1 MDWPREAP
9 FTRGVPE
16 SPRSI
21 RGEVRGEE
29 KLVATHT
36 ALDEQR
42 SAATILDGI
51 RRADDLTVAAAR
63 DGGVRAVRLLAQA
76 ATDPADQLT
85 AIAAVHALAQVF
97 DDSADEVLV
106 ALLHHDSAFLREHAA
121 WALGTRLPRYDAIA
135 GLVTLVRQGGFT
147 GMLAQR
153 TLEQWG
159 SSAADQVG
167 LFLEGILLGTS
178 EADARARLVETIG
191 LIPGR
196 IPERLLRRVAV
207 DRTEKL
213 HARVVAIA
221 ALGDRA
227 PTPAVMSL
235 LSTLSQA
242 DALTPGAEAPDE
254 APDDKAHDDNAPDD
268 SLELAAVARLALFD
282 LTATAAPRG
291 SWQHGSQSAT
301 IAQLFLHADIDGEL
315 SQVGVGDNGGIA
327 TLLVRLGDALVA
339 GPAGGPNS
347 AAAGV
352 DRVITISRGTHE
364 YALDALSDVGST
376 QPGHSFA
383 AVPFV
388 GSPVPSIDAWPRRV
402 AAQRGIRRIL
412 RSAGTVDA
420 IHLRMADVGSL
431 AAATVARDL
440 DIPVVFTVAPDP
452 HGVIDSL
459 ESSGALTR
467 ANFGTVDAAE
477 HFWFRARLVQRLAA
491 DAAHTV
497 LFPRPQ
503 LQQDIERLIGIDI
516 DAHPER
522 HSVIPEGID
531 LAVIDRSRTDALGSL
546 GLTGGSLLVSR
557 AAHARAAVEPAAV
570 AFDQLDALL
579 GTLPPDRRG
588 LPLLISV
595 GRLHRVKGMAA
606 LVEAWSGDPKL
617 QARCNLLIVGGDLEH
632 PSRDEGIE
640 LQRMQAAVAGAEA
653 STRGL
658 LLAGHRANDTV
669 ARWLAAA
676 RYGRPGLAAPFGV
689 YVCASMKE
697 EFGIALLEAMATG
710 LTVVAPNGGGPATYV
725 EHGVTG
731 LLVDTGD
738 CDALAHSITD
748 ALTLAAGAHGGANA
762 ARARSMVANRFTIE
776 AMASTLTEVY
786 RDVALASEP
795 IAWELSV
802 S

>member
-1 MDWPREAP
+1 M
-9 FTRGVPE
+9 
-16 SPRSI
+16 
-21 RGEVRGEE
+21 
-29 KLVATHT
+29 ATHT
-36 ALDEQR
+36 ALDNQR
-42 SAATILDGI
+42 SAATLLEGI
-51 RRADDLTVAAAR
+51 RRADDLTVAASR
-63 DGGVRAVRLLAQA
+63 DGGARAVRLLAQA
-76 ATDPADQLT
+76 ATDSSDQLT

-106 ALLHHDSAFLREHAA
+106 ALLYHDSAFLREHAA
-121 WALGTRLPRYDAIA
+121 WAFGTRLPRYDAIA
-135 GLVTLVRQGGFT
+135 GLVTLVRQGGFS

-159 SSAADQVG
+159 SSAADQVA
-167 LFLEGILLGTS
+167 LLLEGSLLGIS
-178 EADARARLVETIG
+178 ETDARARLIETIG

-196 IPERLLRRVAV
+196 VPERLLRRVAT
-207 DRTEKL
+207 DTAESL
-213 HARVVAIA
+213 SARAAAIA
-221 ALGDRA
+221 GLGDRA
-227 PTPAVMSL
+227 PNEVVLGL
-235 LSTLSQA
+235 LSALSQDYAAA
-242 DALTPGAEAPDE
+242 DDA
-254 APDDKAHDDNAPDD
+254 
-268 SLELAAVARLALFD
+268 SELAAVARLALFD
-282 LTATAAPRG
+282 LTVTAEPRPK
-291 SWQHGSQSAT
+291 WSQGAT
-301 IAQLFLHADIDGEL
+301 IAQLFLHANIDGEL
-315 SQVGVGDNGGIA
+315 SQVGAGDNGGIA

-339 GPAGGPNS
+339 GPAVPPGGGAES
-347 AAAGV
+347 AAASALRAPFVGSHFSASREGRV
-352 DRVITISRGTHE
+352 DRVITMSRGTHE
-364 YALDALSDVGST
+364 SALNGLADVGASRR
-376 QPGHSFA
+376 GHSFA

-388 GSPVPSIDAWPRRV
+388 GGAVPSIDAWPRRV

-431 AAATVARDL
+431 AAATVAREL

-467 ANFGTVDAAE
+467 ANFGIVDAVE

-516 DAHPER
+516 DTHPER

-557 AAHARAAVEPAAV
+557 AAHAQAAVEPAAV
-570 AFDQLDALL
+570 AFNQLDGLL
-579 GTLPPDRRG
+579 GTLPPERRG

-606 LVEAWSGDPKL
+606 LVEAWSGDATL
-617 QARCNLLIVGGDLEH
+617 QNRSNLLIVGGDLEH
-632 PSRDEGIE
+632 PSRDEGVE
-640 LQRMQAAVAGAEA
+640 LQRMQAAVAGVA
-653 STRGL
+653 SARGL

-669 ARWLAAA
+669 TRWLAAA

-731 LLVDTGD
+731 FLVDTGD
-738 CDALAHSITD
+738 GGAVARSIADALN
-748 ALTLAAGAHGGANA
+748 LAAGANGGTNA
-762 ARARSMVANRFTIE
+762 SRARNMVANNFTIE

-786 RDVALASEP
+786 RNVAVATEP
-795 IAWELSV
+795 IAWELSA

>member
-1 MDWPREAP
+1 M
-9 FTRGVPE
+9 
-16 SPRSI
+16 
-21 RGEVRGEE
+21 
-29 KLVATHT
+29 ATHT
-36 ALDEQR
+36 ALDDQR
-42 SAATILDGI
+42 GAASILDGI

-76 ATDPADQLT
+76 ATDPSDQLT

-121 WALGTRLPRYDAIA
+121 WAFGTRLPRYDAIA
-135 GLVTLVRQGGFT
+135 GLVTLVREGGFT

-167 LFLEGILLGTS
+167 LFLEGALLGVS
-178 EADARARLVETIG
+178 EAFARARLVETIG
-191 LIPGR
+191 LVPGR
-196 IPERLLRRVAV
+196 VPERLLRRVAV
-207 DRTEKL
+207 DTAENAQ
-213 HARVVAIA
+213 ARVAAIA

-227 PTPAVMSL
+227 ASAAVVSL
-235 LSTLSQA
+235 LSRLSQA
-242 DALTPGAEAPDE
+242 DAAA
-254 APDDKAHDDNAPDD
+254 AHDENGVGSGDET
-268 SLELAAVARLALFD
+268 SVLAAVARLALFD
-282 LTATAAPRG
+282 LTATTAPRE
-291 SWQHGSQSAT
+291 SWNQGVT

-315 SQVGVGDNGGIA
+315 SQVGAGDNGGIA

-339 GPAGGPNS
+339 APAGAS
-347 AAAGV
+347 
-352 DRVITISRGTHE
+352 RVVTISRGTPE
-364 YALDALSDVGST
+364 SALNGLADVGSFL
-376 QPGHSFA
+376 PGHSFA
-383 AVPFV
+383 AVPFA
-388 GSPVPSIDAWPRRV
+388 GGPVPSIDAWSLRV
-402 AAQRGIRRIL
+402 AAERGIRRIL
-412 RSAGTVDA
+412 RSAGAVDA

-459 ESSGALTR
+459 ESNGVLTR
-467 ANFGTVDAAE
+467 ANFGTVDANE

-497 LFPRPQ
+497 LFPRPR
-503 LQQDIERLIGIDI
+503 LQQDIERLTGIDI

-531 LAVIDRSRTDALGSL
+531 LTVIDRSRTDALGSL
-546 GLTGGSLLVSR
+546 GLTGGGLLVSR
-557 AAHARAAVEPAAV
+557 AAHTRSAAEPAAV
-570 AFDQLDALL
+570 AFDQLDGLL
-579 GTLPPDRRG
+579 RTLPAERRG

-606 LVEAWSGDPKL
+606 LVEAWNTDSFL

-632 PSRDEGIE
+632 PSFDEDKE
-640 LQRMQAAVAGAEA
+640 LQGMARSMASGDLGEAAA
-653 STRGL
+653 RGL

-669 ARWLAAA
+669 TRWLAAA

-710 LTVVAPNGGGPATYV
+710 LMVVAPDGGGPATYV

-731 LLVDTGD
+731 FLVNTGD
-738 CDALAHSITD
+738 GDALVRSITD
-748 ALTLAAGAHGGANA
+748 ALTVAGGVHGGANA
-762 ARARSMVANRFTIE
+762 ARARSMVVENFTIE
-776 AMASTLTEVY
+776 AMATTLAGVY
-786 RDVALASEP
+786 RDVAVAFEP
-795 IAWELSV
+795 AAWELSV

>member
-1 MDWPREAP
+1 M
-9 FTRGVPE
+9 
-16 SPRSI
+16 
-21 RGEVRGEE
+21 
-29 KLVATHT
+29 ATHT
-36 ALDEQR
+36 ALDDQR
-42 SAATILDGI
+42 SAATLLEGI
-51 RRADDLTVAAAR
+51 RRADDLTVAASR
-63 DGGVRAVRLLAQA
+63 DGGARAVRLLAQA
-76 ATDPADQLT
+76 ATDPSDQLT

-121 WALGTRLPRYDAIA
+121 WAFGTRLPRYDAIA
-135 GLVTLVRQGGFT
+135 GLVTLVRQGGFS

-159 SSAADQVG
+159 SSAADQVA
-167 LFLEGILLGTS
+167 LMLEGSLLGIT
-178 EADARARLVETIG
+178 ETDARARLIETIG

-196 IPERLLRRVAV
+196 IPERLLRRVAT
-207 DRTEKL
+207 DGAESL
-213 HARVVAIA
+213 GARAAAIA
-221 ALGDRA
+221 GLGDRS
-227 PTPAVMSL
+227 PNEVVLGL
-235 LSTLSQA
+235 LSALSQDDGA
-242 DALTPGAEAPDE
+242 DGDAG
-254 APDDKAHDDNAPDD
+254 
-268 SLELAAVARLALFD
+268 ELAAVARLALFD
-282 LTATAAPRG
+282 LTATAAPRPKWKQG
-291 SWQHGSQSAT
+291 AT

-315 SQVGVGDNGGIA
+315 SQVGAGDNGGIA

-339 GPAGGPNS
+339 GPSVQPGGGAES
-347 AAAGV
+347 AAASALRAPFVGSSFNAGHADRV
-352 DRVITISRGTHE
+352 DRVITMSRGTHE
-364 YALDALSDVGST
+364 SALNGLADVGAT
-376 QPGHSFA
+376 RHGHSFA

-388 GSPVPSIDAWPRRV
+388 GGAVPSIDAWPRRV

-412 RSAGTVDA
+412 RSAGVVDA

-467 ANFGTVDAAE
+467 ANFGTIDAVE

-497 LFPRPQ
+497 LFPRPH
-503 LQQDIERLIGIDI
+503 LRQDIERLTGIDI

-531 LAVIDRSRTDALGSL
+531 LTVIDRARTDALGSL
-546 GLTGGSLLVSR
+546 GLTGGHLMVSID
-557 AAHARAAVEPAAV
+557 AHARAATEPAAL

-579 GTLPPDRRG
+579 QTLPLGRRG

-595 GRLHRVKGMAA
+595 GRLHQVKGMAA
-606 LVEAWSGDPKL
+606 LVEAWNTDPTVR
-617 QARCNLLIVGGDLEH
+617 ARCNLLIVGGDLEH
-632 PSRDEGIE
+632 PSFDEGKE
-640 LQRMQAAVAGAEA
+640 VQRMTRTLA
-653 STRGL
+653 SGDLGDAPARGL

-676 RYGRPGLAAPFGV
+676 RYGRPGLAGPFGV
-689 YVCASMKE
+689 YACASMKE

-710 LTVVAPNGGGPATYV
+710 LAVVAPNGGGPATYV

-731 LLVDTGD
+731 FLVDTGD
-738 CDALAHSITD
+738 RTALGAGIRD
-748 ALTLAAGAHGGANA
+748 ALTLAAGAHGGEYA
-762 ARARSMVANRFTIE
+762 AQARRMVADNFTVE
-776 AMASTLTEVY
+776 AMASSLSAVY
-786 RDVALASEP
+786 RDVAVATEP
-795 IAWELSV
+795 VTWKLSV

>member
-1 MDWPREAP
+1 M
-9 FTRGVPE
+9 
-16 SPRSI
+16 
-21 RGEVRGEE
+21 
-29 KLVATHT
+29 ATHT
-36 ALDEQR
+36 ALDDQR
-42 SAATILDGI
+42 SAATLLEGI
-51 RRADDLTVAAAR
+51 RRADDLTVAASR
-63 DGGVRAVRLLAQA
+63 DGGARAVRLLAQA
-76 ATDPADQLT
+76 ATDPGDQLT

-97 DDSADEVLV
+97 DNSADEVLV

-121 WALGTRLPRYDAIA
+121 WAFGTRLPRYDAIA

-159 SSAADQVG
+159 SSAADQVA
-167 LFLEGILLGTS
+167 LFLEGSLLGMT
-178 EADARARLVETIG
+178 ETDARARLIETIG

-207 DRTEKL
+207 DRTESL
-213 HARVVAIA
+213 PARAAAIA
-221 ALGDRA
+221 GLGDRSPSDA
-227 PTPAVMSL
+227 ILGL
-235 LSTLSQA
+235 LSALSQDDGA
-242 DALTPGAEAPDE
+242 DGDT
-254 APDDKAHDDNAPDD
+254 N
-268 SLELAAVARLALFD
+268 ELAAVARLALFD
-282 LTATAAPRG
+282 LTATAAPRPP
-291 SWQHGSQSAT
+291 WSQGAT

-315 SQVGVGDNGGIA
+315 SQVGAGDNGGIA

-339 GPAGGPNS
+339 EPAGRGGGTES
-347 AAAGV
+347 VAASTLRAPFAGSRFGTGREDRV
-352 DRVITISRGTHE
+352 ERVITLSRGSHE
-364 YALDALSDVGST
+364 SALNGLADVGAT
-376 QPGHSFA
+376 RRGHSFA

-388 GSPVPSIDAWPRRV
+388 GGPVPSIDAWPRRV

-412 RSAGTVDA
+412 RSAGVVDA

-467 ANFGTVDAAE
+467 ANFGAVDAVE

-497 LFPRPQ
+497 LFPRPH
-503 LQQDIERLIGIDI
+503 LQQDMERLTGIDI

-531 LAVIDRSRTDALGSL
+531 LAVIDRSRTDALG
-546 GLTGGSLLVSR
+546 LTGDGLLV
-557 AAHARAAVEPAAV
+557 AAGATAEPAAV
-570 AFDQLDALL
+570 AFEQLDALL
-579 GTLPPDRRG
+579 GTLPPARRQ

-606 LVEAWSGDPKL
+606 LVETWTEDPTL
-617 QARCNLLIVGGDLEH
+617 QERCNLLIVGGDLEH
-632 PSRDEGIE
+632 PSSDEGIE
-640 LQRMQAAVAGAEA
+640 LQRMARALSGGSLDDAAAQ
-653 STRGL
+653 GL

-676 RYGRPGLAAPFGV
+676 RYGRPGLAAAFGV

-710 LTVVAPNGGGPATYV
+710 LVVVAPNGGGPATYV

-731 LLVDTGD
+731 FLVDTGD
-738 CDALAHSITD
+738 RAALGTGISDALA
-748 ALTLAAGAHGGANA
+748 LAAGVHGGEYATV
-762 ARARSMVANRFTIE
+762 ARRMVADNFTIE
-776 AMASTLTEVY
+776 AMASSLRAVY
-786 RDVALASEP
+786 RDVAVASEP
-795 IAWELSV
+795 VAWELSV

>member
-1 MDWPREAP
+1 M
-9 FTRGVPE
+9 
-16 SPRSI
+16 
-21 RGEVRGEE
+21 
-29 KLVATHT
+29 ATHT
-36 ALDEQR
+36 ALDAQR
-42 SAATILDGI
+42 DSATILGGI
-51 RRADDLTVAAAR
+51 HRADDLTVAAAR

-76 ATDPADQLT
+76 ATDPSDQLT

-121 WALGTRLPRYDAIA
+121 WALGTRLPRHDAIA
-135 GLVTLVRQGGFT
+135 GLVTLVREGGFT

-153 TLEQWG
+153 TLQQWG
-159 SSAADQVG
+159 SSAADPVG
-167 LFLEGILLGTS
+167 LFLEGSLLGIS

-196 IPERLLRRVAV
+196 VPERLLRRVAT
-207 DRTEKL
+207 DRAENL
-213 HARVVAIA
+213 HARVAAIA

-227 PTPAVMSL
+227 PSTAVIAL
-235 LSTLSQA
+235 LSVLSQA
-242 DALTPGAEAPDE
+242 DAVGPSDSAGDVSS
-254 APDDKAHDDNAPDD
+254 DDTR
-268 SLELAAVARLALFD
+268 ELAAVARLALFD
-282 LTATAAPRG
+282 LTATTAPRAP
-291 SWQHGSQSAT
+291 WQQGPQQGTT

-315 SQVGVGDNGGIA
+315 SQVGAGDNGGIA

-339 GPAGGPNS
+339 GPAGQ
-347 AAAGV
+347 AGIN
-352 DRVITISRGTHE
+352 RVVTISRGTHE
-364 YALDALSDVGST
+364 CALDALADLGST
-376 QPGHSFA
+376 LPGHSFA

-388 GSPVPSIDAWPRRV
+388 GGSVPSIDAWPRRV

-412 RSAGTVDA
+412 RSAGVVDA

-431 AAATVARDL
+431 ATATVARDL

-467 ANFGTVDAAE
+467 ANFGTVDAVE

-531 LAVIDRSRTDALGSL
+531 LAVIERSRTDALASL
-546 GLTGGSLLVSR
+546 GLTGGSLLVPTG
-557 AAHARAAVEPAAV
+557 AHARAATEPAAL

-579 GTLPPDRRG
+579 GTLPPERRG

-606 LVEAWSGDPKL
+606 LVEAWNNNTTL
-617 QARCNLLIVGGDLEH
+617 RARCNLLIVGGDLKH
-632 PSRDEGIE
+632 PSGDEGRE
-640 LQRMQAAVAGAEA
+640 LQRIAGALA
-653 STRGL
+653 GGNLGDAAAQGL

-676 RYGRPGLAAPFGV
+676 HYGRPGLAAPFGV

-697 EFGIALLEAMATG
+697 EFGIALLEAMASG

-731 LLVDTGD
+731 FLVDTGD
-738 CDALAHSITD
+738 GAALTRSIADALA
-748 ALTLAAGAHGGANA
+748 LAAGVRGGANA
-762 ARARSMVANRFTIE
+762 ARARSMVADKFTIE
-776 AMASTLTEVY
+776 AMATTLAEVY
-786 RDVALASEP
+786 RDVAVAIDP
-795 IAWELSV
+795 VAWELSV

>member
-1 MDWPREAP
+1 M
-9 FTRGVPE
+9 V
-16 SPRSI
+16 
-21 RGEVRGEE
+21 
-29 KLVATHT
+29 THT

-42 SAATILDGI
+42 AAASILDGI

-76 ATDPADQLT
+76 ATDPSDQLT

-106 ALLHHDSAFLREHAA
+106 ALLYHDSAFLREHAA

-135 GLVTLVRQGGFT
+135 GLVTLVREGGFT

-167 LFLEGILLGTS
+167 LFLEGALLGVS
-178 EADARARLVETIG
+178 EAPARARLVETIG

-196 IPERLLRRVAV
+196 VPDRLLRRVAT
-207 DRTEKL
+207 DSAENL
-213 HARVVAIA
+213 HARVAAIA

-227 PTPAVMSL
+227 PSTAVLAL
-235 LSTLSQA
+235 LSALSQA
-242 DALTPGAEAPDE
+242 DAAAPAAETG
-254 APDDKAHDDNAPDD
+254 
-268 SLELAAVARLALFD
+268 ELAAVARLALFD
-282 LTATAAPRG
+282 LTVTDAARVPWNRRT
-291 SWQHGSQSAT
+291 T

-315 SQVGVGDNGGIA
+315 SQVGAGDNGGIA

-339 GPAGGPNS
+339 NTSVANTSVANTSVAGINTAEARTAGT
-347 AAAGV
+347 AAGAV
-352 DRVITISRGTHE
+352 DRVITISRGTHDG
-364 YALDALSDVGST
+364 ALQALADVGST
-376 QPGHSFA
+376 LPGHSFA

-388 GSPVPSIDAWPRRV
+388 GGPVPSIDAWPRRV

-412 RSAGTVDA
+412 RSAGVVDA

-467 ANFGTVDAAE
+467 ANFGTVDAVE

-497 LFPRPQ
+497 LFPRPH
-503 LQQDIERLIGIDI
+503 LQQDIERLTGIDI

-531 LAVIDRSRTDALGSL
+531 LTVIDRSLTDALGSL

-557 AAHARAAVEPAAV
+557 DAHVRTSAEPAAV
-570 AFDQLDALL
+570 AFNQLDGLL
-579 GTLPPDRRG
+579 RTLPPERRG
-588 LPLLISV
+588 LPLLMSV

-606 LVEAWSGDPKL
+606 LVEAWNADSFL

-632 PSRDEGIE
+632 PSFDEGTE
-640 LQRMQAAVAGAEA
+640 LQRMARSLASGNLGDAAAL
-653 STRGL
+653 GL

-669 ARWLAAA
+669 TRWLAAA

-710 LTVVAPNGGGPATYV
+710 LMVVAPDGGGPATYV

-731 LLVDTGD
+731 FLVNTGD
-738 CDALAHSITD
+738 GPALARAITD
-748 ALTLAAGAHGGANA
+748 ALAVAGGLHGGANA
-762 ARARSMVANRFTIE
+762 ARARSMVMDNFTIE
-776 AMASTLTEVY
+776 AMATTLAGVY
-786 RDVALASEP
+786 RDVAVAIEP
-795 IAWELSV
+795 AAWELSV

>member
-1 MDWPREAP
+1 M
-9 FTRGVPE
+9 
-16 SPRSI
+16 
-21 RGEVRGEE
+21 
-29 KLVATHT
+29 ATHT

-42 SAATILDGI
+42 SAATLLEGI
-51 RRADDLTVAAAR
+51 RRADDLTVAASR
-63 DGGVRAVRLLAQA
+63 DGGARAVRLLAQA
-76 ATDPADQLT
+76 ATDPSDQLT

-106 ALLHHDSAFLREHAA
+106 ALLHHDSAFLREHSA
-121 WALGTRLPRYDAIA
+121 WAFGTRLPRYDAIA
-135 GLVTLVRQGGFT
+135 DLVTLVRQGGFT

-159 SSAADQVG
+159 SSAADQVA
-167 LFLEGILLGTS
+167 LFLEGSLLGMT
-178 EADARARLVETIG
+178 ETDARTRLIETIG

-196 IPERLLRRVAV
+196 IPERLLRRVAT
-207 DRTEKL
+207 DRAESL
-213 HARVVAIA
+213 PARAAAIA
-221 ALGDRA
+221 GLGDRS
-227 PTPAVMSL
+227 PSEAVLEL
-235 LSTLSQA
+235 LSVLSQ
-242 DALTPGAEAPDE
+242 
-254 APDDKAHDDNAPDD
+254 DDNA
-268 SLELAAVARLALFD
+268 SELAAVARLALFD
-282 LTATAAPRG
+282 LTATTAPRPKWNQG
-291 SWQHGSQSAT
+291 AT

-315 SQVGVGDNGGIA
+315 SQVGAGDNGGIA

-339 GPAGGPNS
+339 EPAGRGSGTES
-347 AAAGV
+347 AAASALRAPFVGSRRGTGRDDRV
-352 DRVITISRGTHE
+352 DRVITMSRGSHE
-364 YALDALSDVGST
+364 SALDGLADVGAT
-376 QPGHSFA
+376 RRGHSFA

-388 GSPVPSIDAWPRRV
+388 GGPVPSIDSWPRRV
-402 AAQRGIRRIL
+402 AAQRGILRIL
-412 RSAGTVDA
+412 RSAGVVDA

-467 ANFGTVDAAE
+467 TNFGEVDAVE

-497 LFPRPQ
+497 LFPRPH

-531 LAVIDRSRTDALGSL
+531 LAVIDRARTDALASL
-546 GLTGGSLLVSR
+546 SQSGVSGLVASDDDLSHDQDPIDHFDHDLDRIDRTNMDD
-557 AAHARAAVEPAAV
+557 ARAASAAL

-579 GTLPPDRRG
+579 GTLPPSRRG

-606 LVEAWSGDPKL
+606 LVEAWTGDPTL
-617 QARCNLLIVGGDLEH
+617 QERCNLLIVGGDLEH
-632 PSRDEGIE
+632 PSCDEGIE
-640 LQRMQAAVAGAEA
+640 LARMARSLSGANRDDAAAH
-653 STRGL
+653 GL

-669 ARWLAAA
+669 ARWLAAI

-710 LTVVAPNGGGPATYV
+710 LAVVAPNGGGPATYV
-725 EHGVTG
+725 ENGVTG
-731 LLVDTGD
+731 FLVDTGD
-738 CDALAHSITD
+738 AQALGSGIRDALAV
-748 ALTLAAGAHGGANA
+748 AAGVHGGEYADL
-762 ARARSMVANRFTIE
+762 ARRMVADNFTIE
-776 AMASTLTEVY
+776 AMASTLGSVY
-786 RDVALASEP
+786 RDVAVATEP
-795 IAWELSV
+795 VAWELSV

>member
-1 MDWPREAP
+1 M
-9 FTRGVPE
+9 
-16 SPRSI
+16 
-21 RGEVRGEE
+21 
-29 KLVATHT
+29 
-36 ALDEQR
+36 
-42 SAATILDGI
+42 
-51 RRADDLTVAAAR
+51 
-63 DGGVRAVRLLAQA
+63 LAKA
-76 ATDPADQLT
+76 ATDPNDQLT

-121 WALGTRLPRYDAIA
+121 WALGTRLPRYDAVA
-135 GLVTLVRQGGFT
+135 GLVTLVVEGGFT

-167 LFLEGILLGTS
+167 LFLEGALLGVS
-178 EADARARLVETIG
+178 ETPARARLVETIG
-191 LIPGR
+191 LVPGR
-196 IPERLLRRVAV
+196 VPERLLRRVAI
-207 DRTEKL
+207 DSSENL
-213 HARVVAIA
+213 HARVAAIA

-227 PTPAVMSL
+227 PSPAVISL
-235 LSTLSQA
+235 LSALSQA
-242 DALTPGAEAPDE
+242 DAAASAFETG
-254 APDDKAHDDNAPDD
+254 
-268 SLELAAVARLALFD
+268 ELAAVARLALFD
-282 LTATAAPRG
+282 LTATDAPRAPWNRG
-291 SWQHGSQSAT
+291 TT

-315 SQVGVGDNGGIA
+315 SQVGAGDNGGIA

-339 GPAGGPNS
+339 GTRAAGTRS
-347 AAAGV
+347 AGTTGVHAAGGV
-352 DRVITISRGTHE
+352 DRVITISRGTHD
-364 YALDALSDVGST
+364 DALNAIADVGST
-376 QPGHSFA
+376 LPGHSFA

-388 GSPVPSIDAWPRRV
+388 GGPVPSTDAWPRRV

-412 RSAGTVDA
+412 RSAGVVDA

-467 ANFGTVDAAE
+467 ANFGTVDAVE

-497 LFPRPQ
+497 LFPRPD
-503 LQQDIERLIGIDI
+503 LQQDIERLTGIDI

-531 LAVIDRSRTDALGSL
+531 LSVIDRSRTDALGSL

-557 AAHARAAVEPAAV
+557 DAHARAAAEPAAI

-579 GTLPPDRRG
+579 GTLPPERRG

-606 LVEAWSGDPKL
+606 LVETWNTDPKL

-632 PSRDEGIE
+632 PSSDEGKE
-640 LQRMQAAVAGAEA
+640 LAHIARSLASDDLGVAAA
-653 STRGL
+653 RGL

-669 ARWLAAA
+669 TRWLAAA

-710 LTVVAPNGGGPATYV
+710 LMVVAPDGGGPATYV

-731 LLVDTGD
+731 FLVNTGD
-738 CDALAHSITD
+738 GAALARSVTD
-748 ALTLAAGAHGGANA
+748 ALTAACGVHGGASA
-762 ARARSMVANRFTIE
+762 ARARSMVVDNFTIE
-776 AMASTLTEVY
+776 AMATTLAGVY
-786 RDVALASEP
+786 RDVAVAFEP
-795 IAWELSV
+795 AVWELSV

>member
-1 MDWPREAP
+1 M
-9 FTRGVPE
+9 
-16 SPRSI
+16 
-21 RGEVRGEE
+21 
-29 KLVATHT
+29 ATHT
-36 ALDEQR
+36 ALDHQR
-42 SAATILDGI
+42 SAATLLEGI
-51 RRADDLTVAAAR
+51 RRADDLTVAASR
-63 DGGVRAVRLLAQA
+63 DGGARAVRLLAQA
-76 ATDPADQLT
+76 ATDLSDQLT

-106 ALLHHDSAFLREHAA
+106 ALLNHDSAFLREHAA
-121 WALGTRLPRYDAIA
+121 WAFGTRLPRYDAIA
-135 GLVTLVRQGGFT
+135 GLATLVRQGGFS

-159 SSAADQVG
+159 SSAADQVA
-167 LFLEGILLGTS
+167 LLLEGSLFGIS
-178 EADARARLVETIG
+178 ETDARARLIETIG

-196 IPERLLRRVAV
+196 VPERLLRRVAI
-207 DRTEKL
+207 DSAESL
-213 HARVVAIA
+213 GARAAAIA
-221 ALGDRA
+221 GLGDRA
-227 PTPAVMSL
+227 PNEVVLGL
-235 LSTLSQA
+235 LS
-242 DALTPGAEAPDE
+242 ALAQNNAAAGDE
-254 APDDKAHDDNAPDD
+254 I
-268 SLELAAVARLALFD
+268 ELAAVARLALFD
-282 LTATAAPRG
+282 LTATAAPRPKWNRG
-291 SWQHGSQSAT
+291 TT

-339 GPAGGPNS
+339 GPTGLPGGETLS
-347 AAAGV
+347 AAASALRAPFV
-352 DRVITISRGTHE
+352 DSRFSAGRAIEKDSVERVITMSRGTHE
-364 YALDALSDVGST
+364 SALSGLADVGRT
-376 QPGHSFA
+376 RRGHSFA
-383 AVPFV
+383 AIPFV
-388 GSPVPSIDAWPRRV
+388 GDAVPSIDAWPRRV

-412 RSAGTVDA
+412 RSAGVVDA

-440 DIPVVFTVAPDP
+440 DIPIVFTVAPDP

-459 ESSGALTR
+459 EANGALTR
-467 ANFGTVDAAE
+467 ANFGTIDAVE

-497 LFPRPQ
+497 LFPRPR
-503 LQQDIERLIGIDI
+503 LQQDMERLTGIDI

-546 GLTGGSLLVSR
+546 GLTGGSLLVSKDAHDR
-557 AAHARAAVEPAAV
+557 AAAEPAAL
-570 AFDQLDALL
+570 AFHQLDALL
-579 GTLPPDRRG
+579 GTLPQPRRG

-606 LVEAWSGDPKL
+606 LVEAWKGNATL
-617 QARCNLLIVGGDLEH
+617 QQRCNLLIVGGDLEH
-632 PSRDEGIE
+632 PSFDEVAE
-640 LQRMQAAVAGAEA
+640 LARMARSLPDAGLDDAA
-653 STRGL
+653 SHGL
-658 LLAGHRANDTV
+658 LLAGHRPNDTV

-731 LLVDTGD
+731 ILVDTGD
-738 CDALAHSITD
+738 GAALARSIAEAVD
-748 ALTLAAGAHGGANA
+748 LAAGAQGGANA
-762 ARARSMVANRFTIE
+762 ARARSMVANNFTIE
-776 AMASTLTEVY
+776 AMASALSAVY
-786 RDVALASEP
+786 HDVAVATEP
-795 IAWELSV
+795 VAWELSV

>member
-1 MDWPREAP
+1 M
-9 FTRGVPE
+9 
-16 SPRSI
+16 
-21 RGEVRGEE
+21 
-29 KLVATHT
+29 ATHT
-36 ALDEQR
+36 ALDQQR

-76 ATDPADQLT
+76 ATDPSDQLT

-106 ALLHHDSAFLREHAA
+106 ALLHHDAAFLREHAA

-135 GLVTLVRQGGFT
+135 GLVTLVRGGGFS

-159 SSAADQVG
+159 TSAADHVG
-167 LFLEGILLGTS
+167 LFLEGTLLGTT

-196 IPERLLRRVAV
+196 VPERLLRRVAT
-207 DRTEKL
+207 DSTEDL
-213 HARVVAIA
+213 HTRAAAIA

-227 PTPAVMSL
+227 SNPAIISL
-235 LSTLSQA
+235 LSALSQA
-242 DALTPGAEAPDE
+242 DAADTSAEA
-254 APDDKAHDDNAPDD
+254 N
-268 SLELAAVARLALFD
+268 ELAAVARLALFD
-282 LTATAAPRG
+282 LTAPATAHAPWNQT
-291 SWQHGSQSAT
+291 ST

-315 SQVGVGDNGGIA
+315 SQVGAGDNGGIA

-339 GPAGGPNS
+339 GPAGGPGS
-347 AAAGV
+347 AAAGI
-352 DRVITISRGTHE
+352 DRVITISRGSHE
-364 YALDALSDVGST
+364 SALNALADVGST

-388 GSPVPSIDAWPRRV
+388 GGPVPSIDAWPRRI
-402 AAQRGIRRIL
+402 AAERGIRRIL
-412 RSAGTVDA
+412 RSAGVVDA

-467 ANFGTVDAAE
+467 ANFGSVDAVE

-546 GLTGGSLLVSR
+546 GLTGGRLLVTGE
-557 AAHARAAVEPAAV
+557 AHARAEAEPAAL

-579 GTLPPDRRG
+579 GTLPLERRG

-606 LVEAWSGDPKL
+606 LVEAWSGDPSL
-617 QARCNLLIVGGDLEH
+617 QARSNLLIVGGDLEH

-640 LQRMQAAVAGAEA
+640 LQRMQAAVTGTATSA
-653 STRGL
+653 RGL

-731 LLVDTGD
+731 FLVDTGD
-738 CDALAHSITD
+738 GDALGHSITD

-786 RDVALASEP
+786 RDVAVASEP